1 MMISTNGFKRK
12 SPSSDNNS
20 NNTTTKRFRDT
31 AYDGWVNKKK
41 KGVAPACP
49 LSCFFRSFIHFSSPF
64 FFLSEYNHCR
74 GNVQLVVFIVDISN
88 RVPTDRYFHPS
99 LFFSSF
105 SSRVPPSAIHCFRTL
120 NRTSLLTLHISNI

>member
-1 MMISTNGFKRK
+1 L
-12 SPSSDNNS
+12 
-20 NNTTTKRFRDT
+20 
-31 AYDGWVNKKK
+31 
-41 KGVAPACP
+41 PAV
-49 LSCFFRSFIHFSSPF
+49 LFLSFIHPFFFSF

-74 GNVQLVVFIVDISN
+74 GNVQLVVLIVDISN

-120 NRTSLLTLHISNI
+120 NRTSMLNRHLYNI